1 MPNIA
6 QDLTQLI
13 GNTPLLKLSRYG
25 EQEGVKGELVAKLES
40 FNPLSSVK
48 DRLGYALIA
57 DAEAK
62 GILGPG
68 STIVEPTSGNT
79 GIALSFVAAAK
90 GYRVILI
97 MPETMSLERR
107 SLLKALGA
115 ELVLTEGAKGI
126 KGAIEKAQEL
136 KEEIKG
142 AVILGQFTNPANVRM
157 HYHTTGQEIWRD
169 TDGKV
174 NLFVAGIGTGG
185 TITGVAEALKEKNP
199 AVRIAGVEPAAS
211 PVLSG
216 GQPGPHKIQGIGT
229 GFVPELLR
237 RDLIDEI
244 LPVSNEDALS
254 TARKLASAEGLLCG
268 ISSGAALFAATQV
281 AKREENTGKRVV
293 VLLPDTG
300 ERYLSTGLF
309 DA

>member
-1 MPNIA
+1 MPKIA

-13 GNTPLLKLSRYG
+13 GNTPLLDLSRYARR
-25 EQEGVKGELVAKLES
+25 EEAEGRLLAKLES

-57 DAEAK
+57 DAEAR
-62 GILGPG
+62 GVLGPG
-68 STIVEPTSGNT
+68 STIIEPTSGNT
-79 GIALSFVAAAK
+79 GIALSFIAAAK
-90 GYRVILI
+90 GYRVILT
-97 MPETMSLERR
+97 MPDTMSLERR

-115 ELVLTEGAKGI
+115 ELVLTEGARGI
-126 KGAIEKAQEL
+126 KGAIEKAEEL
-136 KEEIKG
+136 RKEIDG
-142 AVILGQFTNPANVRM
+142 AVTLGQFTNPANVRM

-169 TDGKV
+169 TDGHV
-174 NLFVAGIGTGG
+174 DFFVAGVGTGG

-199 AVRIAGVEPAAS
+199 AVKIVAVEPAAS

-229 GFVPELLR
+229 GFVPQLLN
-237 RDLIDEI
+237 RDFIDEVI
-244 LPVSNEDALS
+244 PVGNEAAFE
-254 TARKLASAEGLLCG
+254 TARKLAAAEGLLCG
-268 ISSGAALFAATQV
+268 ISSGAALFAAAQV
-281 AKREENTGKRVV
+281 AKRKENAGKSIV

-309 DA
+309 AE